1 MLQRGKRKTLHCVI
15 LIMFHYTRCVQV
27 PLQGQLCAGV
37 RCLRAAHLHC
47 PRLHPEP
54 SHPAHHQQHRVTVRS
69 AINTNSPLP
78 YIYHSNKHYVL
89 YDETL
94 FPFPSNNFCLCRR
107 VLSNNFSLC
116 RRISPLI
123 TLDSLAIKPWPRW
136 WWWGADGC
144 LCDTRGSSPPC
155 RKKYHDICLYLSSK

>member
-1 MLQRGKRKTLHCVI
+1 MSISRGQHVCITHRFGHYQLMSQGETDVTERKKEEKALHCVI
-15 LIMFHYTRCVQV
+15 LIMFHHIWCVQV

-54 SHPAHHQQHRVTVRS
+54 GHPAHHQQHRDTVRS
-69 AINTNSPLP
+69 AVNT
-78 YIYHSNKHYVL
+78 YHSNKHYVL

-116 RRISPLI
+116 RQISP
-123 TLDSLAIKPWPRW
+123 
-136 WWWGADGC
+136 
-144 LCDTRGSSPPC
+144 
-155 RKKYHDICLYLSSK
+155 